1 MENDFTRVR
10 AAFLQECCVNDATIA
25 QVCDNAR
32 FCGLICIHINAR
44 GNDNVLS
51 PGPRPILKHVF
62 LQNPRFKN
70 DIVEYYRAKGFAWV
84 DVLVVNRFDWKIFLT
99 PQDARQDLP
108 PPPRPQEHRQEHHRN
123 RTWQPPAP
131 TPQFYPP
138 PAAAQQMV

>member
-1 MENDFTRVR
+1 MENDFTRIR
-10 AAFLQECCVNDATIA
+10 AAFLQECCVPDAVIA
-25 QVCDNAR
+25 QMCENAR

-84 DVLVVNRFDWKIFLT
+84 DVVVLNRFDWKIFLA
-99 PQDARQDLP
+99 PQEGGP
-108 PPPRPQEHRQEHHRN
+108 PPPRQEHRN
-123 RTWQPPAP
+123 RTWQPPVQPVQQQPA
-131 TPQFYPP
+131 PQFHPS
-138 PAAAQQMV
+138 PAQSTAQQMV